1 MEQYFIDFLRYLK
14 IEKNYSNLTVL
25 NYGKDLKLF
34 HQFLILEKISD
45 IRNIDYPILRSYL
58 SFLYEREFQ
67 NSSVSRYIS
76 SLRSFFK
83 YLIKENLIESNPM
96 ELIDFPKKE
105 KKLPKVLYYDEL
117 EKILAIPDTST
128 PLGLRDLAILE
139 TLYSTGVRVSELVHI
154 KLKNISFD
162 DKRIKVLGKGNKERY
177 VLFGSKLQ
185 KILEDYIKNSR
196 PLLLKEP
203 NEFLF
208 LNKNG
213 NPLTT
218 RGVEIIIDNI
228 LKRGGIPYKISPH
241 TLRHTF
247 ATHLLD
253 NGADLKSVQELLGH
267 DSLSSTQ
274 VYTHVS
280 NERLK
285 QVYYDT
291 HPRSWKVD
299 NF

>member
-1 MEQYFIDFLRYLK
+1 MVEYFVDFLKYLK
-14 IEKNYSNLTVL
+14 VEKNYSNLTIL

-34 HQFLILEKISD
+34 HQFLTLEKITD
-45 IRNIDYPILRSYL
+45 IRKVDYPILRNYL

-67 NSSVSRYIS
+67 NSSVARYIS
-76 SLRSFFK
+76 ALRSFFK
-83 YLIKENLIESNPM
+83 YLVKEDIIISNPM
-96 ELIDFPKKE
+96 ELIDFPRKE

-117 EKILAIPDTST
+117 EKILAIPDVST
-128 PLGLRDLAILE
+128 PLGQRDLAILE
-139 TLYSTGVRVSELVHI
+139 TLYSTGIRVSELIHMQ
-154 KLKNISFD
+154 LKDISFD
-162 DKRIKVLGKGNKERY
+162 EKRIKVLGKGNKERY
-177 VLFGSKLQ
+177 ALFGNRLK
-185 KILEDYIKNSR
+185 KILLEYIENGRAK
-196 PLLLKEP
+196 LLKES
-203 NEFLF
+203 NDYLF

-213 NPLTT
+213 KPLTA

-228 LKRGGIPYKISPH
+228 LKKGGIPYKISPH

-285 QVYYDT
+285 QVYYDA
-291 HPRSWKVD
+291 HPRSGK
-299 NF
+299 N

>member
-14 IEKNYSNLTVL
+14 VEKNYSNLTVL

-76 SLRSFFK
+76 ALRSFFK
-83 YLIKENLIESNPM
+83 YLVKENIIESSPI

-139 TLYSTGVRVSELVHI
+139 TLYSTGVRVSELVQI

-177 VLFGSKLQ
+177 ALFGNRLH
-185 KILEDYIKNSR
+185 KILLDYIENGR
-196 PLLLKEP
+196 NQLLKEF
-203 NEFLF
+203 NDFLF

-213 NPLTT
+213 KPLTA

-228 LKRGGIPYKISPH
+228 LKKGGIPYKISPH

-285 QVYYDT
+285 QVFYDT
-291 HPRSWKVD
+291 HPRSGKV
-299 NF
+299 N